1 LREADADEPQR
12 VCSGILQTELRQNAH
27 ISPQSLRPLLRTIL
41 EMPSRPE
48 LSTAACV
55 LIFSLALHQ
64 SRVASNRHCQD
75 SLKSTVSFSG
85 RSLPD
90 GSGLESDMR
99 FCSALSWAEAG
110 FCIGLFAVQALARAD
125 DDPNRAQFLASCGTC
140 HSVEP
145 GAEPRQGPNLN
156 GIFGRKAG
164 SVDGFKYS
172 DALKTADWIW
182 DEGHLDSWIENAQAM
197 RPGVF
202 MPYRQADPAK
212 RAKVIAFL
220 KSLGTSK

>member
-1 LREADADEPQR
+1 MRY
-12 VCSGILQTELRQNAH
+12 
-27 ISPQSLRPLLRTIL
+27 
-41 EMPSRPE
+41 
-48 LSTAACV
+48 
-55 LIFSLALHQ
+55 IF
-64 SRVASNRHCQD
+64 SRVASKPRGVR
-75 SLKSTVSFSG
+75 S
-85 RSLPD
+85 SLPGFVEVD
-90 GSGLESDMR
+90 SIDFPKDHNLAYRVWESDMP
-99 FCSALSWAEAG
+99 FCSALRRAG
-110 FCIGLFAVQALARAD
+110 AGLCIGLFAVQAVARAD

-145 GAEPRQGPNLN
+145 GAAPRQGPNLN

-182 DEGHLDSWIENAQAM
+182 DEAHLDSWIENAQAM

>member
-1 LREADADEPQR
+1 
-12 VCSGILQTELRQNAH
+12 
-27 ISPQSLRPLLRTIL
+27 
-41 EMPSRPE
+41 
-48 LSTAACV
+48 
-55 LIFSLALHQ
+55 
-64 SRVASNRHCQD
+64 
-75 SLKSTVSFSG
+75 
-85 RSLPD
+85 
-90 GSGLESDMR
+90 MR
-99 FCSALSWAEAG
+99 FCSALGWAEAG
-110 FCIGLFAVQALARAD
+110 VCIGLFAVQALARAD

-182 DEGHLDSWIENAQAM
+182 DEGHLDSWIENAQTM

-220 KSLGTSK
+220 KSFGTSK

>member
-1 LREADADEPQR
+1 
-12 VCSGILQTELRQNAH
+12 
-27 ISPQSLRPLLRTIL
+27 
-41 EMPSRPE
+41 
-48 LSTAACV
+48 
-55 LIFSLALHQ
+55 
-64 SRVASNRHCQD
+64 
-75 SLKSTVSFSG
+75 
-85 RSLPD
+85 
-90 GSGLESDMR
+90 MR

-110 FCIGLFAVQALARAD
+110 FCIGLFAVQTLARAD

-164 SVDGFKYS
+164 SVSGFKYS

-182 DEGHLDSWIENAQAM
+182 DEAHLDSWIENAQAM

-220 KSLGTSK
+220 KSFGTSK